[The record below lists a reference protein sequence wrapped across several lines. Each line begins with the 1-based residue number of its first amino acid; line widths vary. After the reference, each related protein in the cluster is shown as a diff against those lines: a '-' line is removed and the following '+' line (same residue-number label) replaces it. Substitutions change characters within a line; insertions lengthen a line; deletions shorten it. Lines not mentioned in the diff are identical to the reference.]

1 MATCN
6 TDQLMEDAACWFC
19 IEPDIQEILE
29 LQLLCEIY
37 QAIQTATS

>member
-6 TDQLMEDAACWFC
+6 TDQLMADAKCWFC
-19 IEPDIQEILE
+19 IEPDVLAVIE

-37 QAIQTATS
+37 SALTS